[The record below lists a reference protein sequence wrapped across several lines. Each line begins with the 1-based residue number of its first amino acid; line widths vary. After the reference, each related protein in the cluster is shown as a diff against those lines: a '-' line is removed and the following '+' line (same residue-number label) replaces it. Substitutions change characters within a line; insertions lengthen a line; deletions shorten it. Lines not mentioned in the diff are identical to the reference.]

1 MMIDTLVHHHRTIL
15 RTANRPF
22 KRYFLSKHRLENR
35 FSIISGQR
43 GVGKTTAMIQYIHS
57 FTDEDILNT
66 AALYVPVDHFL
77 MVGRS
82 LYETAQEFVDYG
94 GQLLCLDEI
103 HKYPGWSGELKSI
116 YDSFPDLRL
125 IVSGSSAL
133 GILKGSHDLSR
144 RAVTYQMTGMSLRE
158 FIALKYKMDLPV
170 IDMADILENH
180 DRHSLEITGK
190 LENQGLKIL
199 PVFEQYLRYGYF
211 PYFLEHPEEYTYFC
225 TLEQGLHTTIE
236 SDLPAIHPGLSG
248 AGIQKLKR
256 LLAAIARSAPFT
268 PDMKRLKQIID
279 IGDERTLKTYLV
291 HLDAGKAITCL
302 QKANKSIRGLEKPEK
317 IYLNNPNQAF
327 AICDPQQVNPGTIRE
342 LFFICMVR
350 ENHPVTIPSNGD
362 FQVDGSH
369 IFEVGGKGK
378 TFKQI
383 KDLPDSYLAVDGIEH
398 GMGARIP
405 LWLFGFL
412 Y

>member
-1 MMIDTLVHHHRTIL
+1 MIEELVHHHRTIL
-15 RTANRPF
+15 NTFNRPF
-22 KRYFLSKHRLENR
+22 KRYFLSKHSLENR
-35 FSIISGQR
+35 FSMISGQR
-43 GVGKTTAMIQYIHS
+43 GVGKTTAMIQYIHA
-57 FTDEDILNT
+57 FVNGDQLDKT
-66 AALYVPVDHFL
+66 ALYVPVDHFL

-82 LYETAQEFVDYG
+82 LYETAREFVQYG
-94 GQLLCLDEI
+94 GNLLCLDEI
-103 HKYPGWSGELKSI
+103 HKYPGWSGELKSM
-116 YDSFPDLRL
+116 YDSFPDLKM

-133 GILKGSHDLSR
+133 GIHKGSHDLSR
-144 RAVTYQMTGMSLRE
+144 RAVVYQMAGLSLRE
-158 FIALKYKMDLPV
+158 FIALKYQVDLPV
-170 IDMADILENH
+170 LDMALILENH
-180 DRHSLEITGK
+180 DRHSFEIIGK
-190 LENQGLKIL
+190 LEDRGLKIL
-199 PVFEQYLRYGYF
+199 PVFEEYLRHGYF
-211 PYFLEHPEEYTYFC
+211 PYFLEHPELYTYLR
-225 TLEQGLHTTIE
+225 TLEQGLHATIE

-268 PDMKRLKQIID
+268 PDMKRLKQMID

-291 HLDAGKAITCL
+291 HLDDGKAITCL

-327 AICDPQQVNPGTIRE
+327 AICDPHQVNPGTLRE
-342 LFFICMVR
+342 LFFLCMVR
-350 ENHPVTIPSNGD
+350 ENHAVTIPPKGD
-362 FQVDGSH
+362 FLVDDRLV
-369 IFEVGGKGK
+369 FEVRGKGK

-383 KDLPDSYLAVDGIEH
+383 KDLPNSYLAVDGIEH